1 MKYAQGARM
10 LPRRFKKV
18 ALSSALVL
26 AGAAVSVNG
35 YAASATANG
44 TATVIQPVAIAKNV
58 DLDFGAIASPS
69 SAGTVV
75 VAASSSG
82 TRSVTNGVVLV
93 NTDTGSAAKFTVTGE
108 SGTSY
113 TLTLPS
119 AAATI
124 THTVDNTKTMT
135 IDTWTS
141 SLAALDGG
149 SLASGTEVVYVG
161 GTLNMGAAQTAGSY
175 SGSFSVSVE
184 YN

>member
-1 MKYAQGARM
+1 MKAIQGARM

-26 AGAAVSVNG
+26 AGAAVSVNA

-44 TATVIQPVAIAKNV
+44 TATIITPIGIAKNV
-58 DLDFGAIASPS
+58 DLDFGAMASPAA
-69 SAGTVV
+69 AGTVV
-75 VAASSSG
+75 VAASSAG
-82 TRSVTNGVVLV
+82 TRSATGVVLV
-93 NTDTGSAAKFTVTGE
+93 NTDAGSAAKFTVTGE

-141 SLAALDGG
+141 SLAALTSG

-161 GTLNMGAAQTAGSY
+161 GKLHVGASQATGSY
-175 SGSFSVSVE
+175 TGTFSVAVE